1 MQSMT
6 YEVSF
11 NPRAAVPDFGKYQLA
26 RAALNEAAKSVLAE
40 ADVAYGPHAR
50 HRLDVYRP
58 ERTPSGDLHLY
69 FHGGYWRAGDKS
81 NFGFLAKALVD
92 RGIAVVVPNYTLCG
106 PSTFESVL
114 ESARAAF
121 AWVVANANRQACS
134 PFRISLS
141 GHSAGA
147 YLCAHLLQFGLP
159 PLVDGHEILGATLV
173 SGVYTPGVAIG
184 TTVNA
189 ELAFE
194 RPQVDAFDLA
204 QLPWMRP
211 TQANVFAGAAEPP
224 AWIALSRD
232 YADMLRAAG
241 SADGRFQLLPGHDH
255 FSILDEY
262 RAGGRIHEA
271 IVAQHGSA
279 SSSNRND

>member
-1 MQSMT
+1 M
-6 YEVSF
+6 
-11 NPRAAVPDFGKYQLA
+11 
-26 RAALNEAAKSVLAE
+26 
-40 ADVAYGPHAR
+40 
-50 HRLDVYRP
+50 
-58 ERTPSGDLHLY
+58 
-69 FHGGYWRAGDKS
+69 
-81 NFGFLAKALVD
+81 
-92 RGIAVVVPNYTLCG
+92 VPNYTLCG

-121 AWVVANANRQACS
+121 AWVVANASRQAGL

-147 YLCAHLLQFGLP
+147 YLCAHLLQLGLP

-189 ELAFE
+189 ELGFK

-204 QLPWMRP
+204 RLPWSRP

-271 IVAQHGSA
+271 IVAQHASA
-279 SSSNRND
+279 SSSAPND

>member
-1 MQSMT
+1 MQPMT

-26 RAALNEAAKSVLAE
+26 RAALNEAARSALAE

-58 ERTPSGDLHLY
+58 ERNPSGDVHLF

-114 ESARAAF
+114 QSARAAF
-121 AWVVANANRQACS
+121 AWLVANANRQACS

-147 YLCAHLLQFGLP
+147 YLCAHLLHAGLSP
-159 PLVDGHEILGATLV
+159 AVEGHEILGATLV
-173 SGVYTPGVAIG
+173 SGVYTPAVAIG

-189 ELAFE
+189 ELGFE
-194 RPQVDAFDLA
+194 RPQVDAFDLGR
-204 QLPWMRP
+204 LPWTRP
-211 TQANVFAGAAEPP
+211 THANVFAGAAEPP

-232 YADMLRAAG
+232 YANTLRAAG
-241 SADGRFQLLPGHDH
+241 SSDGRFQLLPGHDH

-262 RAGGRIHEA
+262 RTGGGIHDA
-271 IVAQHGSA
+271 IVAQHAAA

>member
-11 NPRAAVPDFGKYQLA
+11 NPRAAVPDFARYQLA
-26 RAALNEAAKSVLAE
+26 RAALNEAARSALSE
-40 ADVAYGPHAR
+40 ADLAYGPHER

-58 ERTPSGDLHLY
+58 ERNPAGDVHLY

-81 NFGFLAKALVD
+81 NFGFLAQALVD
-92 RGIAVVVPNYTLCG
+92 RGLAVVVPNYTLCG
-106 PSTFESVL
+106 PSTFENVL

-121 AWVVANANRQACS
+121 AWAVANASRHAVS

-147 YLCAHLLQFGLP
+147 YLCAHLLQAGLAP
-159 PLVDGHEILGATLV
+159 SVEGHRILGATLV

-189 ELAFE
+189 ELNFE
-194 RPQVDAFDLA
+194 RPHIDAFDLA
-204 QLPWMRP
+204 RRPWARATP
-211 TQANVFAGAAEPP
+211 ATLFAGAREPA
-224 AWIALSRD
+224 AWVALSRD
-232 YADMLRAAG
+232 YADGLKAAG
-241 SADGRFQLLPGHDH
+241 SSDGRFELLAGHDH

-262 RAGGRIHEA
+262 RAGGRIHDA
-271 IVAQHGSA
+271 IVAQHA
-279 SSSNRND
+279 AAPSSNRND